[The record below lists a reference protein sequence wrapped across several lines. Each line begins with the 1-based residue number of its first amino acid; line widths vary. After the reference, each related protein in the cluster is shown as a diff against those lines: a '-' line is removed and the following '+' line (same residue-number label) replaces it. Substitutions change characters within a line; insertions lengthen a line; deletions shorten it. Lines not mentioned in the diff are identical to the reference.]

1 MEPKTE
7 ENVEQELENATF
19 GASVSLLRGVCELAD
34 EVDGLGA
41 RRPQDAP
48 AASKKQRAMCLV
60 CPHNP
65 SRVFPRLNTVLLE
78 DVASFHGGFKASV
91 GALMT
96 FTPPNETCLNCAS
109 QSVSDFE
116 VLYLRFEKFVRNV
129 IAKGFR
135 AEASEAETAQDIEA
149 LLERIKPKEG

>member
-96 FTPPNETCLNCAS
+96 FTPPNETCLNCCTRS
-109 QSVSDFE
+109 ISDFE
-116 VLYLRFEKFVRNV
+116 GLCLRFENFVRNL
-129 IAKGFR
+129 IAKGLR
-135 AEASEAETAQDIEA
+135 GEASEAETAQDIEA
-149 LLERIKPKEG
+149 LL

>member
-1 MEPKTE
+1 
-7 ENVEQELENATF
+7 
-19 GASVSLLRGVCELAD
+19 
-34 EVDGLGA
+34 
-41 RRPQDAP
+41 
-48 AASKKQRAMCLV
+48 
-60 CPHNP
+60 
-65 SRVFPRLNTVLLE
+65 
-78 DVASFHGGFKASV
+78 
-91 GALMT
+91 MT